1 MHGRSRILPIAVRWS
16 MTLCLG
22 LAISGVAGAQI
33 LEISA
38 ARISGTGWTAQR
50 LHATLTTSTQGDQ
63 FSLAAGVAQAGK
75 RKLWRHARL
84 QCGLQTAR
92 GWACRQAHLA
102 VEDSPWGAL
111 HGDGHVQLRRVGGSG
126 QAMLAL
132 RAAQFGSARLQVQST
147 AAGQWHLTAAG
158 SLPVAGLVRAFTL
171 LPATWQTSGQA
182 RWQVQA
188 RGANWAKARQ
198 IAFELQGSQLQFSS
212 PDGLQAAQ
220 GVALQL
226 QGDGAY
232 TGQWHGTAR
241 MRWTQGGVLWSPWYW
256 TAPTAA
262 LRIQTRWRQTAKAWQ
277 LDQGSIRWPGLGR
290 GGFALYRPTRG
301 GVLRWQIRNMDV
313 AMAPLYANWIKPLAP
328 PGGLAAQLQ
337 ASGHVRF
344 SVAGEGGLSALK
356 WDLRNAALSSSRG
369 HLAVTGVNSRGAW
382 SRTGKTSDAVLRW
395 QSAELYHIPAGPLHV
410 ELVLNPQGF
419 QLQQPFTLA
428 LLGGDLHFRHLAA
441 RWAGPRS
448 GFSMSGDL
456 RGVSMAQLTK
466 IMHWP
471 PFTGTVSATIP
482 ELRYH
487 AGDITTSG
495 ALSAQVF
502 GGEVRVGDLHIE
514 NFLGV
519 LPLLRTNVGISG
531 LRLKPLTDAF
541 HFGYI
546 SGVLNGDVKNLTLLN
561 WSPKAFQAQF
571 HTVPVHG
578 VSQKI
583 SYAAVQS
590 LTRLGGGN
598 GISGFFQGMFL
609 RMFKTFAY
617 AHLGMGVHL
626 KDGVAELSG
635 VGTEDSG
642 FVILQGQGLPRVD
655 IVGYN
660 RRVDWDEL
668 LARLKTA
675 MHSGAQVGT
684 GE

>member
-111 HGDGHVQLRRVGGSG
+111 HGDGQVQLRRVGGSG

-158 SLPVAGLVRAFTL
+158 SLPVAGLVRALTL

-256 TAPTAA
+256 TAPAAA

-290 GGFALYRPTRG
+290 GGF
-301 GVLRWQIRNMDV
+301 
-313 AMAPLYANWIKPLAP
+313 
-328 PGGLAAQLQ
+328 
-337 ASGHVRF
+337 
-344 SVAGEGGLSALK
+344 
-356 WDLRNAALSSSRG
+356 
-369 HLAVTGVNSRGAW
+369 
-382 SRTGKTSDAVLRW
+382 
-395 QSAELYHIPAGPLHV
+395 
-410 ELVLNPQGF
+410 
-419 QLQQPFTLA
+419 
-428 LLGGDLHFRHLAA
+428 
-441 RWAGPRS
+441 
-448 GFSMSGDL
+448 
-456 RGVSMAQLTK
+456 
-466 IMHWP
+466 
-471 PFTGTVSATIP
+471 
-482 ELRYH
+482 
-487 AGDITTSG
+487 
-495 ALSAQVF
+495 
-502 GGEVRVGDLHIE
+502 
-514 NFLGV
+514 
-519 LPLLRTNVGISG
+519 
-531 LRLKPLTDAF
+531 
-541 HFGYI
+541 
-546 SGVLNGDVKNLTLLN
+546 
-561 WSPKAFQAQF
+561 
-571 HTVPVHG
+571 
-578 VSQKI
+578 
-583 SYAAVQS
+583 
-590 LTRLGGGN
+590 
-598 GISGFFQGMFL
+598 
-609 RMFKTFAY
+609 
-617 AHLGMGVHL
+617 
-626 KDGVAELSG
+626 
-635 VGTEDSG
+635 
-642 FVILQGQGLPRVD
+642 
-655 IVGYN
+655 
-660 RRVDWDEL
+660 
-668 LARLKTA
+668 
-675 MHSGAQVGT
+675 
-684 GE
+684 